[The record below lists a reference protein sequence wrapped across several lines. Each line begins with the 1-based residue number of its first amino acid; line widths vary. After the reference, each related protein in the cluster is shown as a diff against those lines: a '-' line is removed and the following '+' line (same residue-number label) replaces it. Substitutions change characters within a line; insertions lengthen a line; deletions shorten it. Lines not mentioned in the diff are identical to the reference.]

1 MKKVTIIPME
11 ERRTDEVLNDSEVY
25 VIRAS
30 GYDFERFHRIS
41 EATVADILNPDS
53 IVLRISD
60 EVEEETSE

>member
-25 VIRAS
+25 VIRPT
-30 GYDFERFHRIS
+30 GYDCERFHRIG
-41 EATVADILNPDS
+41 EATIADILNPDS

-60 EVEEETSE
+60 EMEEGTSE